1 MVSSGLSLLITNTQK
16 MVKIMSNIYQSLIDQ
31 KLFFIL
37 LLMLLAQFPINPISF
52 LQTSE
57 IAQARSKSSGN
68 EAKREIQTGLDLKGR
83 TKTEVLK
90 LIGPPWTKDMTPV
103 KARYNEKWTYSC
115 EDKRGATYNCVFI
128 YFVTDHVKKVEIF

>member
-16 MVKIMSNIYQSLIDQ
+16 MVNLMSNIYQSLLDQ
-31 KLFFIL
+31 KLLFIFFLI
-37 LLMLLAQFPINPISF
+37 FT
-52 LQTSE
+52 LQLS
-57 IAQARSKSSGN
+57 IAPNSLNLSVTAHARSKSSGN

-90 LIGPPWTKDMTPV
+90 LIGPPWTKNMTPV

-128 YFVTDHVKKVEIF
+128 YFATDRVKKVEIF